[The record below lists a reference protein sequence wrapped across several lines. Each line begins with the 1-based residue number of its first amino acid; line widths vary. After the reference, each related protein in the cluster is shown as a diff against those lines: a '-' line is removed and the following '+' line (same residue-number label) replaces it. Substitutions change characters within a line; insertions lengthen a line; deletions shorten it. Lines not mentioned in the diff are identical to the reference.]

1 MEEVRK
7 NTLKRDNRIG
17 MKGMKFKEES
27 QIEHAGTTEQTITEG
42 YEGQLQLRDRRRTR
56 IRNRERRRG
65 NLEAGAGNGRK
76 GLVYEEQ
83 NEERADKKVAEMK
96 NE

>member
-7 NTLKRDNRIG
+7 NTLKRDDRDW
-17 MKGMKFKEES
+17 MKGMKVKEER
-27 QIEHAGTTEQTITEG
+27 HARTTEQTITEE
-42 YEGQLQLRDRRRTR
+42 YEGQLQLRDRRT
-56 IRNRERRRG
+56 NRERRRG

-76 GLVYEEQ
+76 GLVYDEQ
-83 NEERADKKVAEMK
+83 NEEGADKKAAEMK